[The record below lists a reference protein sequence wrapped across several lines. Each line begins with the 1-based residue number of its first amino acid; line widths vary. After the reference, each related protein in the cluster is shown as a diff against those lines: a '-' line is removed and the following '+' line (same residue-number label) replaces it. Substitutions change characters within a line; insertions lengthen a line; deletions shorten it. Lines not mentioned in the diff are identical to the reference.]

1 MFDVKKTL
9 YSAVQYS
16 RRNGQTFY
24 GRTGKTRGLINFNY
38 FFWFISINS
47 FGDDP
52 FFIMLTIELKK
63 KLQTFLSLVLIVATR
78 PPDAVYGKTVPA
90 DVCCC
95 TECIRLEPISKNG
108 FWFKVQSS
116 LCELRP
122 TGKAAA
128 NIKPEEYSSISRI

>member
-63 KLQTFLSLVLIVATR
+63 KLQTFLSLVLIEA
-78 PPDAVYGKTVPA
+78 A
-90 DVCCC
+90 
-95 TECIRLEPISKNG
+95 
-108 FWFKVQSS
+108 
-116 LCELRP
+116 RP
-122 TGKAAA
+122 TEKVLGITDSGGCLRLYGMIPKNRSWVDHGK
-128 NIKPEEYSSISRI
+128 PGT